1 MLALVPAALLSLPRL
16 QRVVEE
22 VNSQFKNDELTTFVC
37 VCIPEFLSLYE
48 TERLIQ
54 VGAAARGLKWAATR
68 LKWARNSHRTLGVA
82 QHPRRSRFVP
92 IVDAPDPAACLLAAL
107 GLHRSE

>member
-1 MLALVPAALLSLPRL
+1 M

-22 VNSQFKNDELTTFVC
+22 VNAQFRNDELTTFVC

-54 VGAAARGLKWAATR
+54 VGRGCAGCCRAWQ
-68 LKWARNSHRTLGVA
+68 V
-82 QHPRRSRFVP
+82 
-92 IVDAPDPAACLLAAL
+92 
-107 GLHRSE
+107 